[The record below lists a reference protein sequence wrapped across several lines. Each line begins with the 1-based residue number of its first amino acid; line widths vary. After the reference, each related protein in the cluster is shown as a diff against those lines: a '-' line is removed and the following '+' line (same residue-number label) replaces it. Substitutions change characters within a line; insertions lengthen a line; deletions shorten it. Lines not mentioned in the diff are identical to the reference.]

1 MEVTDNLVL
10 RIAELAKL
18 EFNAEELVEIKQD
31 LKRMIDFVGQLDEV
45 DTTGIE
51 PLIFMSPE
59 TNVWREDKSETIITH
74 EEAMSNAPKRD
85 SDYFKVPK
93 VIGKE
98 D

>member
-1 MEVTDNLVL
+1 MEVNDSLVL

-45 DTTGIE
+45 DTTGVE

-59 TNVWREDKSETIITH
+59 KNVWREDVAETVITH
-74 EEAMSNAPKRD
+74 EEAMLNAPKRD